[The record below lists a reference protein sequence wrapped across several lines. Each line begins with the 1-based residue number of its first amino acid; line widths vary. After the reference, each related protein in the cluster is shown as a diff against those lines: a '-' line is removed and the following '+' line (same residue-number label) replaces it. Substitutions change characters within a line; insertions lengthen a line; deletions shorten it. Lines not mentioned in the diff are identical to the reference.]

1 MCDIYVCMYV
11 TYVCKVRVTGV
22 QMISYIII
30 VDRTK
35 SVVVMS
41 KAEGE
46 TVSVHLPQPFTHIPA
61 AGRKILSS
69 LSTGP
74 MAPLMLL
81 CIVLLY

>member
-1 MCDIYVCMYV
+1 MLLLCNFPLF
-11 TYVCKVRVTGV
+11 GL
-22 QMISYIII
+22 S
-30 VDRTK
+30 
-35 SVVVMS
+35 S

-46 TVSVHLPQPFTHIPA
+46 TVSVHLPHPFTHIPGA

>member
-11 TYVCKVRVTGV
+11 CMYVYMYVYVSVCMLHMYVKCRVTGV

-35 SVVVMS
+35 SVNFPLFGLSS

-46 TVSVHLPQPFTHIPA
+46 TVSVHLPHPFTHIPGA
-61 AGRKILSS
+61 A
-69 LSTGP
+69 P
-74 MAPLMLL
+74 
-81 CIVLLY
+81 